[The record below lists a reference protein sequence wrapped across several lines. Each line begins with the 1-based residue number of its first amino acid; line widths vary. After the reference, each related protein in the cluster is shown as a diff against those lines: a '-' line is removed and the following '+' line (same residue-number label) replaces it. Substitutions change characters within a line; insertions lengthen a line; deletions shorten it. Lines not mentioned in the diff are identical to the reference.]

1 MARVI
6 FVAAII
12 LNVLLWSNGRFAQ
25 SVTAKYHGESSLVRR
40 ISYEFM
46 HPREVGLSQDNVS
59 RPPYTM
65 QSNLEGAV
73 SSVIQAV
80 YNLRSS
86 VRMSRNIVLAL
97 ILSCP
102 WIIYII
108 TSVQTTCFDHFYS
121 PLWFRGFSF
130 CFQLSA

>member
-1 MARVI
+1 MSTTMARVI

-65 QSNLEGAV
+65 QSN
-73 SSVIQAV
+73 
-80 YNLRSS
+80 
-86 VRMSRNIVLAL
+86 
-97 ILSCP
+97 
-102 WIIYII
+102 
-108 TSVQTTCFDHFYS
+108 
-121 PLWFRGFSF
+121 
-130 CFQLSA
+130 